1 MKSLSAAPWAGI
13 HLDKRALSTMPKA
26 YAATGQMFLSIYLPD

>member
-1 MKSLSAAPWAGI
+1 MKILSAAPSAGI
-13 HLDKRALSTMPKA
+13 HLDKRALNPMLKA